1 MSTYMVHAPIDV
13 RALKKWA
20 GQRRLVRRGTLD
32 DGLALHVL
40 LSGMFGKGVL
50 QPFRLYSSD
59 RRRWGAIY
67 AYSDDDE
74 HSLQKMA
81 AAVAPPES
89 CSIVRPEGLRT
100 KRMPQAFQVDQRLGF
115 ELRARPVRRVHE
127 DIRDARWDKVVKKG
141 AEVDA
146 YWLEN
151 LRKPLADSSK
161 VVLPRDGNAHDQRE
175 QCYWQWLSARLGKT
189 ADVKKCRLQ
198 SFRRVRVVR
207 GRATVEGPDAILRG
221 NLVVRNTE
229 EFARTVR
236 QGIGRHKA
244 YGYGMLLLRP
254 PGRPTQ

>member
-20 GQRRLVRRGTLD
+20 GQRRLAWRGTLD

-40 LSGMFGKGVL
+40 LSGMFGKGAL

-59 RRRWGAIY
+59 RRRGGAIY

-74 HSLQKMA
+74 QSLQKMA

-127 DIRDARWDKVVKKG
+127 DVRDARWDKVVKKG

-146 YWLEN
+146 YWLDR
-151 LRKPLADSSK
+151 LRGEDPHE
-161 VVLPRDGNAHDQRE
+161 RRE
-175 QCYWQWLSARLGKT
+175 QCYGQWLSARLGKA
-189 ADVKKCRLQ
+189 ADVTECHLQ

-207 GRATVEGPDAILRG
+207 GRAIVEGPDAILRG
-221 NLVVRNTE
+221 NLVVQNTE
-229 EFARTVR
+229 EFARTLR

-254 PGRPTQ
+254 PGRPAQ